1 MKQGLQRFAL
11 RARGVQAVFA
21 CAFSAAAALGG
32 TALLTAT
39 PAAAE
44 LVTNGGFE
52 DRSMG
57 DFTGWVQPSLLDF
70 TSVQCPGPSSADPL
84 VPAAPEGDCYA
95 RFGAPIGGA
104 GTIAQ
109 GLNTDPG
116 SNYRISFMYDSDGN
130 TPNLLS
136 VTFGGATLL
145 SLMDI
150 ADTPGFVTRSFVA
163 QATDPITTLS
173 FDLHNN
179 VGYLYLDAVSVTAA
193 ATVPEPGALAL
204 TALALAGL
212 ALSRRSR
219 RDGILPPE
227 E

>member
-1 MKQGLQRFAL
+1 MKQPLQRYAL
-11 RARGVQAVFA
+11 RARGVRAFFA
-21 CAFSAAAALGG
+21 CGFTAAAALGG

-57 DFTGWVQPSLLDF
+57 DFTGWVQPSVLEFSD
-70 TSVQCPGPSSADPL
+70 VQCPGPSPVDPL
-84 VPAAPEGDCYA
+84 MLAAPEGDCYA

-104 GTIAQ
+104 GTIAE
-109 GLNTDPG
+109 GLNTNPG

-136 VTFGGATLL
+136 VSFGGATLL
-145 SLMDI
+145 SLSDI
-150 ADTPGFVTRSFVA
+150 ADTAGFVTRSFVA
-163 QATDPITTLS
+163 QATDPMTTLS

-212 ALSRRSR
+212 AFSRRSR
-219 RDGILPPE
+219 RGGFLPPE